1 MENKEIEELEENLEE
16 LKEIP
21 GVKKINLS
29 SEVKSSFLDYAMS
42 VIVSRALPDVRDGLK
57 PVHRRIIH
65 SMNELGVQSDKAY
78 KKSARIVGDTMGKY
92 HPHGDTAI
100 YEALVRLAQDFS
112 SRYPL
117 VDGHGNFGSIDGD
130 GAAAMRYTEARMAKI
145 AMEMVKDINKETVD
159 FIDNYDGSEKEP
171 AVLPSRFPNLLV
183 NGTMGIAVGMATN
196 IPPHNLGEVI
206 DAVLAISENPDIEV
220 IDLINEY
227 ILGPD
232 FPTGGII
239 LGKAGIKKAYETGN
253 GSILVRAKC
262 HFEDYANNR
271 KRIVVTEIP
280 YQVNKSTLL
289 RRIVDLVKSKTID
302 GISDIRDESNRH
314 GMRVI
319 IELKREAVGEV
330 VLNQLYKL
338 TQLQTTFGV
347 NMLAIV
353 EGEPKVLGIKEILN
367 YYLLHQQ
374 DVLTRRTKFD
384 LDKANNRI
392 HILQGLQIA
401 IESIDEVLAIIRGSE
416 TTEAAIESLK
426 ESFDLSDRQAKAI
439 LDMRLQRLTGLEKIK
454 IINEIEELEN
464 LIKNLTEILENKD
477 KLLEIIREELI
488 EMKRKYGDERRTE
501 ISNDYTDIED
511 EDLIPEEE
519 IVITLTVNN
528 YIKRLAIDTY
538 RTQNRGGRGVK
549 GMATNNDDVV
559 DRMLVTST
567 HTDVLF
573 FTNKGK
579 VYRLRGHQIP
589 EFSRQSKGIPVIN
602 LLDIE
607 KGEEVKAMISL
618 DDYNEEQQL
627 LFVTKKGISKRVSLS
642 NFENIRKTG
651 KIAVSLKDDDEL
663 FAVRKTQGNE
673 DIFIAAS
680 NGKLVRFNEDNI
692 RIMGRNAGG
701 VKAMNVDGSD
711 VVGVTTSLDGE
722 YILAITN
729 KGYGK
734 ISPLSEYRVMTNR
747 GGKGVKTVRVGEK
760 NGELIS
766 IKGVN
771 GDEDLLVTTDK
782 GIVIRISLDQINSTS
797 RNTMGVRIIKLDKDS
812 IVASV
817 AVIDKE
823 EKEELTEEVTVKEQ
837 EVTET
842 ES

>member
-338 TQLQTTFGV
+338 TQLQTTFGA

-401 IESIDEVLAIIRGSE
+401 IESIDEVLAIIRASE

-747 GGKGVKTVRVGEK
+747 GGKGVKTIRVGEK
-760 NGELIS
+760 NGELVS

-823 EKEELTEEVTVKEQ
+823 EEEELTEEVTVKEQ

>member
-289 RRIVDLVKSKTID
+289 RRIVDLVKNKTID

-338 TQLQTTFGV
+338 TQLQTTFGA

-401 IESIDEVLAIIRGSE
+401 IESIDEVLAIIRASE

-747 GGKGVKTVRVGEK
+747 GGKGVKTIRVGEK
-760 NGELIS
+760 NGELVS

-823 EKEELTEEVTVKEQ
+823 EEEELTEEVTVKEQ

>member
-401 IESIDEVLAIIRGSE
+401 IESIDEVLAIIRASE

>member
-159 FIDNYDGSEKEP
+159 FIDNYDGSEREP

-183 NGTMGIAVGMATN
+183 NGTIGIAVGMATN

-401 IESIDEVLAIIRGSE
+401 IESIDEVLAIIRASE

-747 GGKGVKTVRVGEK
+747 GGKGVKTIRVGEK
-760 NGELIS
+760 NGELVS

-823 EKEELTEEVTVKEQ
+823 EEEELTEEVTVKEQ

>member
-823 EKEELTEEVTVKEQ
+823 EEEELTEEVTVKEQ

>member
-338 TQLQTTFGV
+338 TQLQTTFGA

-680 NGKLVRFNEDNI
+680 NGKLVRFNE
-692 RIMGRNAGG
+692 
-701 VKAMNVDGSD
+701 
-711 VVGVTTSLDGE
+711 
-722 YILAITN
+722 
-729 KGYGK
+729 
-734 ISPLSEYRVMTNR
+734 
-747 GGKGVKTVRVGEK
+747 
-760 NGELIS
+760 
-766 IKGVN
+766 
-771 GDEDLLVTTDK
+771 
-782 GIVIRISLDQINSTS
+782 
-797 RNTMGVRIIKLDKDS
+797 
-812 IVASV
+812 
-817 AVIDKE
+817 
-823 EKEELTEEVTVKEQ
+823 
-837 EVTET
+837 
-842 ES
+842 

>member
-159 FIDNYDGSEKEP
+159 FIDNYDGSEREP

-289 RRIVDLVKSKTID
+289 RRIVDLVKNKTID

-338 TQLQTTFGV
+338 TQLQTTFGA

-401 IESIDEVLAIIRGSE
+401 IESIDEVLTIIRASE
-416 TTEAAIESLK
+416 TAEAATESLK

-747 GGKGVKTVRVGEK
+747 GGKGVKTIRVGEK
-760 NGELIS
+760 NGELVS

-823 EKEELTEEVTVKEQ
+823 EEEELTEEVTVKEQ

>member
-206 DAVLAISENPDIEV
+206 DAVLAISENPNIEV

-401 IESIDEVLAIIRGSE
+401 IESIDEVLAIIRASE

-747 GGKGVKTVRVGEK
+747 GGKGVKTIRVGEK
-760 NGELIS
+760 NGELVS